1 MEATVS
7 VLQELCCPS
16 EKQEQTPESWKDMVK
31 QRVLCI
37 QGDHTDTLLCRNW
50 TYNEIESQGMWWVG
64 GGAWPRPCGVDRTLM
79 GVEVT
84 MQSQPS
90 VLLSG
95 VTLEVSGAR
104 QVGFNP
110 WFNYLL
116 ASSPEELPNLT
127 SSVFSSRSRQM
138 EGKRVPTNEVFQID
152 KRSMVCLWVTRPPD
166 LPLEKPI
173 SRSGSN
179 S

>member
-1 MEATVS
+1 
-7 VLQELCCPS
+7 
-16 EKQEQTPESWKDMVK
+16 
-31 QRVLCI
+31 
-37 QGDHTDTLLCRNW
+37 
-50 TYNEIESQGMWWVG
+50 
-64 GGAWPRPCGVDRTLM
+64 M

-152 KRSMVCLWVTRPPD
+152 KRSMVCL
-166 LPLEKPI
+166 
-173 SRSGSN
+173 
-179 S
+179 